1 MMEKEIRSINGEF
14 IADESKMVIGKAI
27 CFESPSNDMGF
38 IETIKRGAIS
48 QELLDNSD
56 VFARM
61 NHNDDYILARSKK
74 GKGSL
79 TLELR
84 EDGLYYSFSC
94 PNTEK
99 GNELLE
105 HIRRGEISTSS
116 FAFRVADEPNAERWY
131 KTEDGVIHRDI
142 NKIGYLADISPVFSE
157 AYSETYCSLR
167 GEDMVKTSQEIDSKM
182 DLLRKELE
190 EL

>member
-1 MMEKEIRSINGEF
+1 MMENEIRSINGEF

-61 NHNDDYILARSKK
+61 NHSDDYVLARSKK

-84 EDGLYYSFSC
+84 DDGVYYSFQI

>member
-61 NHNDDYILARSKK
+61 NHSDDYVLARSKK

-84 EDGLYYSFSC
+84 DDGVYYSFQI

>member
-61 NHNDDYILARSKK
+61 NHSDDYVLARSKK

-84 EDGLYYSFSC
+84 NDGVYYSFQI

>member
-61 NHNDDYILARSKK
+61 NHSDDYVLARSKK

-84 EDGLYYSFSC
+84 DDGVYYSFQI

-182 DLLRKELE
+182 DLLRKELD

>member
-1 MMEKEIRSINGEF
+1 MENEIRSINGEF

-61 NHNDDYILARSKK
+61 NHSDDYVLARSKK

-84 EDGLYYSFSC
+84 DDGVYYSFQI